1 MDGVTSQKLVFFV
14 GATNRPDILDP
25 ALMRPG
31 RLDSLIY
38 IGLPDFEARVSIFQA
53 SLRKSPVDPEVNFD
67 YLADRTDGFSG
78 ADIAAICKSAA
89 KHAIRTAI
97 DTERKKWLARE
108 AKKKECAEKEIDY
121 ESDDDEEEEAVPY
134 ITRDML
140 LSALSVARR
149 SVTTADLEKYMKY
162 KRDMERKMGMDEMK
176 AAATINE
183 ANASSRSSAPAPT
196 ASSQVAPAPTSSAA
210 PRDFGG
216 FGDDSDD
223 DDIYD
228 D

>member
-1 MDGVTSQKLVFFV
+1 MG
-14 GATNRPDILDP
+14 
-25 ALMRPG
+25 
-31 RLDSLIY
+31 
-38 IGLPDFEARVSIFQA
+38 E
-53 SLRKSPVDPEVNFD
+53 
-67 YLADRTDGFSG
+67 
-78 ADIAAICKSAA
+78 
-89 KHAIRTAI
+89 
-97 DTERKKWLARE
+97 
-108 AKKKECAEKEIDY
+108 
-121 ESDDDEEEEAVPY
+121 EEEEAVPY
-134 ITRDML
+134 ITRGML

-183 ANASSRSSAPAPT
+183 ANASSSSSAPAPT

-210 PRDFGG
+210 PRDFGC

-223 DDIYD
+223 VDIYD

>member
-1 MDGVTSQKLVFFV
+1 MSRVMDEMKAA
-14 GATNRPDILDP
+14 ATIN
-25 ALMRPG
+25 
-31 RLDSLIY
+31 
-38 IGLPDFEARVSIFQA
+38 
-53 SLRKSPVDPEVNFD
+53 
-67 YLADRTDGFSG
+67 
-78 ADIAAICKSAA
+78 
-89 KHAIRTAI
+89 
-97 DTERKKWLARE
+97 
-108 AKKKECAEKEIDY
+108 
-121 ESDDDEEEEAVPY
+121 EAVPY

-162 KRDMERKMGMDEMK
+162 KRDIERKMGMDEMK

-183 ANASSRSSAPAPT
+183 ANASSSSSSSAPAPT

-223 DDIYD
+223 DD
-228 D
+228 